1 MTDQRTP
8 PPSSSTTSIRAN
20 ATSDAILPLLPSRL
34 SQLAYWLAAQ
44 VVNGLLI
51 AVFWALLAVVLL
63 LLGCEWPNAIGYGFL
78 LAFFGSFAFRA
89 LVVHSLGPTWTR
101 RIPGLTSYAPSIEQP
116 VSGTES
122 FREAVE
128 TVVFVVVLVLLLKSF
143 VAEAFVIPT
152 GSMAETLLGYQKMI
166 TCPSCGH
173 RFPVNASREVE
184 RSRNGHTT
192 FIHGC
197 TCPNCRLRIN
207 LLRPEEIERRPPQ
220 DRASILDPGYVLPEW
235 VPAIIR
241 FFTNGP
247 RSGDR
252 VLVSKYPYDL
262 PGSKPQRFD
271 VVVFKFP
278 GDDQDGPFPSTG
290 PFKDQVPINYIKR
303 LIGLPGETIAIHR
316 GKLFVLPPEL
326 SPKYPEDEQARQDP
340 SKAIQMWRS
349 RGKDWLH
356 HNDERAR
363 ALFDQGKF
371 QILRKPADVVLAMRR
386 LVYDNDHPAKDLS
399 GPEHV
404 RWLAPAEGG
413 WTENAPK
420 REFLFSGSPE
430 TRWLRYRHVLRE
442 AGGKPQLITDFMG
455 YNSNVPN
462 DSGEPG
468 ENWATDLILEC
479 QVQADQAEGKLVL
492 EVSRGPSRFQ
502 AEFDFAANSCTL
514 YRLRD
519 GEKPE
524 SLGTAATPALARGSV
539 TLRLANV
546 DDRLLVWVNNK
557 LPFGQGVEYPVSSR
571 LAPTTHNDL
580 DRPASVGASGGRFTV
595 RHLKLYRD
603 TYYTVNSSLPDVS
616 SHGLE
621 GFQVSNPATFAN
633 WSRAPIGTYYV
644 QPGHYLC
651 LGDNSVAS
659 SDGRTWGL
667 VPERLMLGRAVMVYF
682 PFTRFG
688 PIR

>member
-1 MTDQRTP
+1 MTEERMP
-8 PPSSSTTSIRAN
+8 PVTESITSVPVNKADL
-20 ATSDAILPLLPSRL
+20 SCLPQPPSRL
-34 SQLAYWLAAQ
+34 AQLIHALAGQ
-44 VVNGLLI
+44 LVNGLLI
-51 AVFWALLAVVLL
+51 LLFWALLAGVLL
-63 LLGCEWPNAIGYGFL
+63 VLGTEWPDAIGYGFL
-78 LAFFGSFAFRA
+78 LAFFGSFVFRS
-89 LVVHSLGPTWTR
+89 LVIHTLGPKFASR
-101 RIPGLTSYAPSIEQP
+101 VPGLASYAPSVEHP
-116 VSGTES
+116 VTSTES
-122 FREAVE
+122 FREVVE

-166 TCPSCGH
+166 TCPSCRH
-173 RFPVNASREVE
+173 RFPVNSSREVE
-184 RSRNGHTT
+184 RSRNGQIT

-207 LLRPEEIERRPPQ
+207 LLRPDEAERRPPQ
-220 DRASILDPGYVLPEW
+220 DLASILDPGFVLPEW
-235 VPAIIR
+235 VPGAIR

-262 PGSKPQRFD
+262 PGMKPQRLD

-278 GDDQDGPFPSTG
+278 GDDQDGPFPLTG
-290 PFKDQVPINYIKR
+290 PFKEQVPINYIKR
-303 LIGLPGETIAIHR
+303 LVGLPGETIAIHR

-326 SPKYPEDEQARQDP
+326 SPKYPEDDEARKDP

-363 ALFDQGKF
+363 TLFDEGKF
-371 QILRKPADVVLAMRR
+371 QILRKPAHVVLAMKR
-386 LVYDNDHPAKDLS
+386 LVYDNDHPAKDLP
-399 GPEHV
+399 GPNHV
-404 RWLAPAEGG
+404 RWQPTRESA
-413 WTENAPK
+413 WSENAEQ
-420 REFLFSGSPE
+420 RAFICSGGPDM
-430 TRWLRYRHVLRE
+430 TWVRYQHVLRD

-479 QVQADQAEGKLVL
+479 QAQAEKPAGKLVL
-492 EVSRGPSRFQ
+492 ELSRGPSRFQ
-502 AEFDFAANSCTL
+502 AEFDFAANSCSL
-514 YRLRD
+514 FRLRD
-519 GEKPE
+519 GQKPQQ
-524 SLGTAATPALARGSV
+524 LGSAPTPALSRGPV
-539 TLRLANV
+539 TLRFANV
-546 DDRLLVWVNNK
+546 DDRLLVWVNEQ
-557 LPFGQGVEYPVSSR
+557 LPFGQGVEYTVSPR
-571 LAPTTHNDL
+571 LTPTAHNDL
-580 DRPASVGASGGRFTV
+580 DRPASIGASGGRFTV

-603 TYYTVNSSLPDVS
+603 TYYTVNSSLPDLPA
-616 SHGLE
+616 HGQD
-621 GFQVSNPATFAN
+621 GFNFGNPATFAA
-633 WSRAPIGTYYV
+633 WSRAPVGTYYV